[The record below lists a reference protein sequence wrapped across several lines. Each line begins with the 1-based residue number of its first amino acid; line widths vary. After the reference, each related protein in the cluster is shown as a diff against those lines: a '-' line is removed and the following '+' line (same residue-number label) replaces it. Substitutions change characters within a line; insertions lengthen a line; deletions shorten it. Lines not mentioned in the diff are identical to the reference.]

1 MDKVSI
7 LKNIGVVLLLIA
19 SSLYY
24 FLQTGV
30 IELNNKKDSPK
41 SVTSKKKLASKETK
55 IDKASVERSSNDNI
69 IKSKN
74 NEIVKDEK

>member
-7 LKNIGVVLLLIA
+7 IKNIGVVLLLIA

-41 SVTSKKKLASKETK
+41 HITNKAKTSSKKTKLDTVDSNKNTK
-55 IDKASVERSSNDNI
+55 IVKEE
-69 IKSKN
+69 
-74 NEIVKDEK
+74 NENEVYK